1 MGPTGPASP
10 AHPGVHIR
18 PAEER
23 DIPVQ
28 LELVHALADYERDPD
43 AVVATEADYRRFGF
57 GEHPAFEAHL
67 AEVSGEAVGFTL
79 HFYAFS
85 TWTGCPS
92 LHLEDIFV
100 RPAFRGRGIG
110 KALLVHLARI
120 AVKRGCARY
129 QWQVLDWNR
138 PAIEI
143 YEALG
148 ARAAREWVPFRIE
161 GEALERLAQSSSVA
175 DP

>member
-1 MGPTGPASP
+1 MGRA
-10 AHPGVHIR
+10 ALPGVHIR
-18 PAEER
+18 RAEER
-23 DIPVQ
+23 DIPVL
-28 LELVHALADYERDPD
+28 LELVRALAAYERDPD
-43 AVVATEADYRRFGF
+43 AVVATEEDYRRRGF
-57 GEHPAFEAHL
+57 GDDPAFEAHL
-67 AEVSGEAVGFTL
+67 AEVNGEPIGFTL

-85 TWTGCPS
+85 TWTGRRS

-110 KALLVHLARI
+110 KALLIHLARV
-120 AVKRGCARY
+120 AMERGCARY

-148 ARAAREWVPFRIE
+148 ARATREWVPFRIE
-161 GEALERLAQSSSVA
+161 GEALERLARSSSVA